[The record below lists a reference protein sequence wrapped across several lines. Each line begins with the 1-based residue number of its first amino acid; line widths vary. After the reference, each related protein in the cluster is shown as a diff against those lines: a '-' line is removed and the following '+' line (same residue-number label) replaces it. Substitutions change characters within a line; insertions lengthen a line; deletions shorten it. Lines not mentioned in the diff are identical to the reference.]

1 MEARLHRAQAIS
13 HVDMELRE
21 DPTMI
26 GITVPVLT
34 LCRGQPAQSMTA
46 AARHVSVSDSFN
58 AAGGPN
64 GNFPN
69 PKRMT
74 AQQQPQVRNQGAE
87 RREGGRGR
95 RAGR

>member
-1 MEARLHRAQAIS
+1 
-13 HVDMELRE
+13 
-21 DPTMI
+21 
-26 GITVPVLT
+26 
-34 LCRGQPAQSMTA
+34 MTA

-58 AAGGPN
+58 AAPGGPN

-87 RREGGRGR
+87 GTREYDESVADTFRWDSRASNKDTCLPTARPYSRSRLAVRRRLEPPVTH
-95 RAGR
+95 

>member
-1 MEARLHRAQAIS
+1 
-13 HVDMELRE
+13 
-21 DPTMI
+21 
-26 GITVPVLT
+26 
-34 LCRGQPAQSMTA
+34 MTA

-87 RREGGRGR
+87 RSRSRGEYDESVADTISR
-95 RAGR
+95 WDRQASNKDICLPTARPYSRSRLALRHRLEDPDIQ